1 MDENT
6 TSRKL
11 RVLIYASEDN
21 ESSLPLKKF
30 LLNKG
35 CPVRLCS
42 NVVEFID
49 IVKEPGADYG
59 MVIVLSPV
67 NEKIFKGL
75 RADKRILMEFGPGRC
90 NVTELLRKVDVAAK
104 SFGRY

>member
-11 RVLIYASEDN
+11 RVLIFASDGDN
-21 ESSLPLKKF
+21 AKPLQKF

-35 CPVRLCS
+35 CPFRLCS

-75 RADKRILMEFGPGRC
+75 QTDKRILMEFGPGRC
-90 NVTELLRKVDVAAK
+90 NVTELLKKVDVAAK